1 MNEHDDPFFSSSTDD
16 RTVIRPVPGGRYQDI
31 KRPTQEEFS
40 GNTATINLERLGKV
54 NPLESAASALLA
66 LISQLY
72 HSPSHSDPQQL
83 KQQLTKEINTFRTY
97 GEQAGY
103 DKETLSHASYALCTT
118 IDEAIFNTPW
128 GRQSGWGEQSLLS
141 IFHGEVSGGEQFFFK
156 LKTLGQNSSKHLH
169 LLELMYLCLAL
180 GFQGRYRIADRGQEK
195 LAQIR
200 DWLMQLIRKQRGS
213 SETHLSP
220 HWQGV
225 VTQPKNLMNIIPLWV
240 FWAIASAVLLAVF
253 IGFLFA
259 LSADTGSLKKQISN
273 LSIPQTAIAPK
284 VDELADLRQL
294 FAEEMRLQL
303 VDIREKQGRSLI
315 ELRGIKGLFAS
326 GSDQVRQDRIQL
338 IQKVSDTLVLKQ
350 FAHHKLNVVGHTDNI
365 AMKNPIRF
373 ADNKAL
379 SKARAKTVAQL
390 LSQKNPSIAQ
400 ENRLLVEGKADYEPL
415 DTANTKEARRKNRRV
430 EIVLQ

>member
-1 MNEHDDPFFSSSTDD
+1 MNEHDDPFFSSSSDD

-31 KRPTQEEFS
+31 KRPAETAFS
-40 GNTATINLERLGKV
+40 SNTTAINLEKLGKV

-72 HSPSHSDPQQL
+72 HSPSHSAPQQL
-83 KQQLTKEINTFRTY
+83 KQQLTKEINTFRSH
-97 GEQAGY
+97 GESAGY
-103 DKETLSHASYALCTT
+103 DNETLSNASYSLCTT

-141 IFHGEVSGGEQFFFK
+141 VFHGEVSGGEEFFHK

-180 GFQGRYRIADRGQEK
+180 GFQGRYRIADKGQEK
-195 LAQIR
+195 LVQIR

-213 SETHLSP
+213 SEMLLSP

-225 VTQPKNLMNIIPLWV
+225 NTQQKNLMHIIPLWV
-240 FWAIASAVLLAVF
+240 FAAIASVLLLAVF
-253 IGFLFA
+253 IGFLLA
-259 LSADTGSLKKQISN
+259 LSADARPLKKEISA

-284 VDELADLRQL
+284 VSELATLRKL
-294 FAEEMRLQL
+294 FATEIRLQL

-326 GSDQVRQDRIQL
+326 GSDRVRQDRIQL
-338 IQKVSDTLVLKQ
+338 IEKVSDTLVTQQ

-365 AMKNPIRF
+365 AIKNPIRF
-373 ADNKAL
+373 ADNDAL

-390 LSQKNPSIAQ
+390 LSSKNPSIAS

-415 DTANTKEARRKNRRV
+415 DSANTKEARRKNRRV
-430 EIVLQ
+430 EIILQ